1 MLPPPPAAA
10 PSSIRLSPLRSPDP
24 APARPPRFVRRI
36 PIAIVDCQGDMGA
49 TTEFFAHAARVDIL
63 KSD

>member
-24 APARPPRFVRRI
+24 APARPPRFVI

-49 TTEFFAHAARVDIL
+49 TTEFFAHAAREAIL